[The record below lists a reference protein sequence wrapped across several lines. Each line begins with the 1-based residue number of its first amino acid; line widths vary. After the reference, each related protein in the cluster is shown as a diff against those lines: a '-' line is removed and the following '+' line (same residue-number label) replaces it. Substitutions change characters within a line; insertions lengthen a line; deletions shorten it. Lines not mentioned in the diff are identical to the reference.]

1 MAATAS
7 SRKRSLDTSDA
18 GSPGLRK
25 RDWTVSIA
33 LPGSIVSNAQSR
45 ELQTHLVGVIART
58 ACIFQIDEVV
68 VFDDGCDAGGKRFN
82 SCEFMARLLQ
92 YTETPQYL
100 RKALFPRHPDLK
112 LAGLLPPLDAPHHL
126 RSDEW
131 FTFREGVVLDRPS
144 AGGSIVDVGL
154 RQSASIP
161 QALGSAVSP
170 NAPVREQGVYW
181 GYSVRMATSL
191 SAALTECPWSEGY
204 DLLLGTSER
213 GAERVDD
220 GDFSLPSFKHLLI
233 AFGGVTG
240 LEEAAMSDSTLA
252 AAGITDV
259 QDAFHMYVNTCPFQ
273 GSRTI
278 RTEEALAISLAT
290 LQPAIKT
297 CQSAASAPKKPRM
310 DA

>member
-1 MAATAS
+1 MVPASLATALLLVLGRHRGTVAASNLRVRQGIHLQADLKTPCLTCVGMNSFPVATETTQSTQCFPEEATCGNWLPLNRPSSLQESTETVNLIADMAATAS

-161 QALGSAVSP
+161 QALVPGVRVTVQFSNPHAPKGMHAAHTVGLSTAAQETAAAAHRSSSAPQQKSKGSA
-170 NAPVREQGVYW
+170 
-181 GYSVRMATSL
+181 
-191 SAALTECPWSEGY
+191 
-204 DLLLGTSER
+204 
-213 GAERVDD
+213 
-220 GDFSLPSFKHLLI
+220 
-233 AFGGVTG
+233 
-240 LEEAAMSDSTLA
+240 
-252 AAGITDV
+252 
-259 QDAFHMYVNTCPFQ
+259 
-273 GSRTI
+273 
-278 RTEEALAISLAT
+278 
-290 LQPAIKT
+290 
-297 CQSAASAPKKPRM
+297 
-310 DA
+310 

>member
-1 MAATAS
+1 
-7 SRKRSLDTSDA
+7 
-18 GSPGLRK
+18 
-25 RDWTVSIA
+25 
-33 LPGSIVSNAQSR
+33 
-45 ELQTHLVGVIART
+45 
-58 ACIFQIDEVV
+58 
-68 VFDDGCDAGGKRFN
+68 
-82 SCEFMARLLQ
+82 
-92 YTETPQYL
+92 
-100 RKALFPRHPDLK
+100 
-112 LAGLLPPLDAPHHL
+112 
-126 RSDEW
+126 
-131 FTFREGVVLDRPS
+131 
-144 AGGSIVDVGL
+144 
-154 RQSASIP
+154 
-161 QALGSAVSP
+161 
-170 NAPVREQGVYW
+170 
-181 GYSVRMATSL
+181 MATSL